1 MQLLLEVLESA
12 RYGDIC
18 KNGRGWR
25 SSQANISRGIYEE
38 SEVLSSMDSDNDKEI
53 NLELVLGAQRGDP
66 AALEKLCSIEWPR
79 VYRIIV
85 RASSSRQEAEDLTQ
99 EVFFRALNALPNYK
113 PDVTSFSAYLAVIAR
128 NLVRDKWRSQ
138 RRWRSI
144 RSSKIRVNPVVRNMD
159 EHVSNELYMD
169 YLLGAFARLAPRFQR
184 VLAIRFFDDTS
195 IPDAAK
201 ELNLSCNALRQLQY
215 RALAALRSEFSSL
228 NTELEL

>member
-1 MQLLLEVLESA
+1 
-12 RYGDIC
+12 
-18 KNGRGWR
+18 
-25 SSQANISRGIYEE
+25 
-38 SEVLSSMDSDNDKEI
+38 MDSDNHQ
-53 NLELVLGAQRGDP
+53 ELNRELILGAQRGDT

-113 PDVTSFSAYLAVIAR
+113 PDITSFSAYLAVIAR

-144 RSSKIRVNPVVRNMD
+144 RRSKIRAKPVVGDVD
-159 EHVSNELYMD
+159 EHVSNEVYMD
-169 YLLGAFARLAPRFQR
+169 YLLGAFARLTPRFQR
-184 VLAIRFFDDTS
+184 VLAIRFFDDIS
-195 IPDAAK
+195 VPDAAE

-215 RALAALRSEFSSL
+215 RALAALRSELSSL
-228 NTELEL
+228 NTELES